1 MGRLAQSGPLRAVED
16 YVSGNCPG
24 WAFKAKFRAFEKP
37 ALGGFYGLH
46 GKAGFMLRTPRGF
59 LPEWAYPAYCAKN
72 EACSRLEGML
82 RLDGW
87 HVGSSY
93 GETMIKLYAAG
104 PGSVIGFLEKLA
116 ASRTA
121 LRMGL
126 NGGKEPTSA

>member
-16 YVSGNCPG
+16 YVSENCPG

-37 ALGGFYGLH
+37 VLGGFYGSY
-46 GKAGFMLRTPRGF
+46 GKAGFMLRTPRGL

-72 EACSRLEGML
+72 DACSRLEEML

-87 HVGSSY
+87 HVGRSY
-93 GETMIKLYAAG
+93 GETMVKLSVLDS
-104 PGSVIGFLEKLA
+104 GSVIDILEKLA

-126 NGGKEPTSA
+126 NGRKEPISA